1 MRPFSSSVKRN
12 RTRNRRYRFAFTP
25 EQNGGTI
32 ERPVNQRRRLLPK
45 GEKRPWGGQYG
56 SDGGG
61 DGLGP
66 SDKKISASFWIGS
79 PTTSLPLGAWRSS
92 WRELRRGSTKDW
104 RAGFE
109 FSLSVCC
116 LPPRAPPR
124 AGCWGCCL
132 AFPDRWRA
140 PSRLLQRQEPP
151 ERPPRHPAGP
161 LRRRRSPVEPTPT
174 LKIFPTGLRRPL
186 SASASPS
193 SSLSRTIC
201 GGRPGN

>member
-1 MRPFSSSVKRN
+1 MRPFASSVKRN
-12 RTRNRRYRFAFTP
+12 QLEIGAPVGFAFTAKL
-25 EQNGGTI
+25 NGGTI
-32 ERPVNQRRRLLPK
+32 GRMVDQHRRLFAK
-45 GEKRPWGGQYG
+45 TEKRPWGGQYG

-66 SDKKISASFWIGS
+66 SNKEISASFWIGS

-132 AFPDRWRA
+132 AFPDLWRA

-151 ERPPRHPAGP
+151 ERP
-161 LRRRRSPVEPTPT
+161 RRSPVEPTPT

-186 SASASPS
+186 SASALPS

-201 GGRPGN
+201 GVRPGN